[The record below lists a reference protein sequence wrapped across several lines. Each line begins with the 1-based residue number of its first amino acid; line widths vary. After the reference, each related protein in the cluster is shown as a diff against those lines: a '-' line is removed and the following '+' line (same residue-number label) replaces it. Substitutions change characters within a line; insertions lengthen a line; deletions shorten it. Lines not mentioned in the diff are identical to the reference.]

1 MENGS
6 RMTESKLRIFARISL
21 LLCAAV
27 GVCVAP
33 AEKAAGKTDQSQPGE
48 LKFVII
54 VSRHGVRSPT
64 GTAEQLNQY
73 SAQPWPNWD
82 VPPGHL
88 TVQGARLMT
97 LFGGYYRLYF
107 AQQGLFRSTGC
118 ADAARVSFYS
128 DSDQRTVETGKSLAA
143 GMFPG
148 CSPSEQSEQ
157 HALAEGD
164 PDPLFHSLSAEIG
177 HVDRDRAAASIA
189 GRIGNS
195 PSAVTD
201 AYRPQLEELQRILLG
216 CSSSSPGP
224 QPGHDARTLL
234 LGMPAT
240 LDRGKGD
247 HLAELRGPLNTAS
260 TITEN
265 FLLEYTNGM
274 PMDQVGWGRV
284 DLPTLK
290 RLMDLHSAASDLT
303 RRTSY
308 LATVQASNALA
319 HILDTLQQAAS
330 GKEVP
335 GALGKLGDRA
345 VVLTGHDTNL
355 TSIAGV
361 LNLNWIIDG
370 RRDDTPPGGALVF
383 ELRKRP
389 ESENYEVNIHYTAQ
403 TLEQMRNL
411 TPLTLDAPPARAN
424 IFIPGCSTAGTNF
437 PCHWKSFELAL
448 HSAIDPA
455 FTQ

>member
-1 MENGS
+1 LPITAN
-6 RMTESKLRIFARISL
+6 KLLIFARVSV
-21 LLCAAV
+21 LLCAAAAT
-27 GVCVAP
+27 CVAA
-33 AEKAAGKTDQSQPGE
+33 AEKAAGKADPSPPGE

-64 GTAEQLNQY
+64 GNAEQLNQY
-73 SAQPWPNWD
+73 SAQPWPVWD

-88 TVQGARLMT
+88 TAQGARLMT
-97 LFGGYYRLYF
+97 LFGGYYRLYL
-107 AQQGLFRSTGC
+107 AQQGLFRATGC
-118 ADAARVSFYS
+118 ADAAHVSFYS

-164 PDPLFHSLSAEIG
+164 PDPLFHSLSAGIG
-177 HVDRDRAAASIA
+177 HADRDRAAASVA
-189 GRIGNS
+189 GRIGEN
-195 PSAVTD
+195 PSGVTD
-201 AYRPQLEELQRILLG
+201 AYRPQLEELQRILLA
-216 CSSSSPGP
+216 CSSSSPCP
-224 QPGHDARTLL
+224 QPGHENHKPL
-234 LGMPAT
+234 LGIPAT
-240 LDRGKGD
+240 LDSGKGD

-260 TITEN
+260 TITED
-265 FLLEYTNGM
+265 FLLQYANGM
-274 PMDQVGWGRV
+274 PMEQVGWGRV

-290 RLMDLHSAASDLT
+290 HLMDLHSAASDLT
-303 RRTSY
+303 RRTPY

-319 HILDTLQQAAS
+319 HILDTLQQAAT

-355 TSIAGV
+355 ANIAGA
-361 LNLNWIIDG
+361 LNLNWIMDG

-389 ESENYEVNIHYTAQ
+389 ESEQYGVSIHYTAQ

-424 IFIPGCSTAGTNF
+424 IFIPGCSTAGTGF
-437 PCHWKSFELAL
+437 PCDWKSFALAL

-455 FTQ
+455 FTQQR